1 MPNKSK
7 LILYNYGHSYNI
19 QLLKVVQ
26 DKRYQSRLMEQ
37 NRGSKKHTLTNTVK
51 IVNKHIKAIQL
62 LFSHVPLWTTVN
74 YTTPGSLLLHCLPQF
89 AQFHVHWVSDAIQP
103 SSSATPFSSYLQS
116 FPVSQ
121 LFIPSGQNIGDSA
134 SASVLPMNIQG
145 WSPLRSN
152 ALISE
157 HSKGLSRVF
166 SSTIQKHQF
175 FGTQTSLWSNSH
187 IWKWLLEKP

>member
-1 MPNKSK
+1 MQSFYFKYACKEYEFSSVTQTCPTLWPHGLQHARLPCPPLSPRICSSSCP
-7 LILYNYGHSYNI
+7 LSQGCYLTIL
-19 QLLKVVQ
+19 
-26 DKRYQSRLMEQ
+26 
-37 NRGSKKHTLTNTVK
+37 
-51 IVNKHIKAIQL
+51 
-62 LFSHVPLWTTVN
+62 
-74 YTTPGSLLLHCLPQF
+74 
-89 AQFHVHWVSDAIQP
+89 
-103 SSSATPFSSYLQS
+103 SSATPFSSYLQS

-166 SSTIQKHQF
+166 SSTIQKHQI
-175 FGTQTSLWSNSH
+175 FGTHPSLWSNSH
-187 IWKWLLEKP
+187 IYTWLLEKHSFDYTDLWRPSDVSAF